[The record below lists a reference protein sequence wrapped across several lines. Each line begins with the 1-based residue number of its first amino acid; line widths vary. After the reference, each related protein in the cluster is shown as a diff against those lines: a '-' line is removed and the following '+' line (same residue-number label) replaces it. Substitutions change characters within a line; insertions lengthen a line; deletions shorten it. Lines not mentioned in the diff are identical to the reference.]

1 MGVYLNGQLVIADDA
16 LVTGDVKLLGGG
28 AVKTVD
34 NNDLTLLPNGTGITI
49 VGDAG
54 APNHLGTPTN
64 DDLFVA
70 GRLEVDGIAYLDST
84 VIVAGTMFSSPIYFG
99 GSSTTYG
106 GIYLSSDDGTLFMAG
121 SSDGN
126 GNHNIIITSAT
137 NRLKDHDHDTLS
149 ADPTLFIHSAT
160 DPDSDNTQ
168 WISICHDKTDAVLGS
183 GKGDIKIS
191 TVANQTLVL
200 VQSVWD
206 DMRVPLLRG
215 ITGASNP
222 PAFTQF
228 KDNGAASVGV
238 YAWAFAYEAVAGNED
253 QMWFVTQLP
262 HTYKEG
268 TNIKAHIHWSPAVSG
283 AAGEFVKWGLEYTWQ
298 NVDGTFGNTTII
310 TSDATSASTATTSG
324 DGTLTADKHYVTSI
338 GTITGTSMNLSSML
352 VCRIFRNSSD
362 ASDDLV
368 QAAFAFEVDFH
379 HEVNTMGSRQ
389 EFIK

>member
-1 MGVYLNGQLVIADDA
+1 MPVYLNGQLVIADDA
-16 LVTGDVKLLGGG
+16 LVTGNVVLLGGG
-28 AVKTVD
+28 AIKTVD
-34 NNDLTLLPNGTGITI
+34 NNDLTLLPDGTGITV

-54 APNHLGTPTN
+54 STSHGLVAN
-64 DDLFVA
+64 DDLFIA
-70 GRLEVDGIAYLDST
+70 GKLEVDGQIHLDGGLFMYNFTRVADNKDLFFGSSSDATFKYDTGQTADALMIGTPLSSESIIIAQVADVDTDFGFPLQSNPT
-84 VIVAGTMFSSPIYFG
+84 LVIQSADDTTPAQRIYFAHDQ
-99 GSSTTYG
+99 T
-106 GIYLSSDDGTLFMAG
+106 DGVV
-121 SSDGN
+121 
-126 GNHNIIITSAT
+126 
-137 NRLKDHDHDTLS
+137 S
-149 ADPTLFIHSAT
+149 ADT
-160 DPDSDNTQ
+160 
-168 WISICHDKTDAVLGS
+168 
-183 GKGDIKIS
+183 GDIKIS

-238 YAWAFAYEAVAGNED
+238 YAWAFADEAVAGNED

-268 TNIKAHIHWSPAVSG
+268 TDIKAHIHWSPAVSG

-310 TSDATSASTATTSG
+310 YSDATSAATATTSG

-362 ASDDLV
+362 ASDDLA

-379 HEVNTMGSRQ
+379 HEVNTLGSRQ